1 MKQRKIRGKIEV
13 FYFLFIIDRKSHL
26 VKMHFSKR
34 KVLMGDES
42 SIGLLMG
49 LEKILRCQGIG
60 WVIHQAFS

>member
-42 SIGLLMG
+42 SSGLLMG
-49 LEKILRCQGIG
+49 LKKILKYQGTG
-60 WVIHQAFS
+60 WAIHQAFS

>member
-13 FYFLFIIDRKSHL
+13 FYFLFIIDKKSHL

-42 SIGLLMG
+42 YVGLLMG
-49 LEKILRCQGIG
+49 LEKILRC
-60 WVIHQAFS
+60 